1 MPVGQTCSM
10 ERFEQQF
17 RVDGGVVHVRL
28 SGVFPNERLSTQEN
42 LFKPLVDACKQANC
56 REVIVDARELQV
68 EFDTLAM
75 FRAGVDAASLNEF
88 GLRVA
93 LIARKDML
101 SSFFDDVTFNR
112 AAPVRVFMDLES
124 AQLWVHERASVEA
137 A

>member
-1 MPVGQTCSM
+1 M
-10 ERFEQQF
+10 
-17 RVDGGVVHVRL
+17 HVRL
-28 SGVFPNERLSTQEN
+28 SGVFPKERLAFEEN

-93 LIARKDML
+93 LIARENML
-101 SSFFDDVTFNR
+101 SSFFDDVTYNR
-112 AAPVRVFMDLES
+112 AAPVRVFTDLKR
-124 AQLWVHERASVEA
+124 AQLWIHERASVEVD
-137 A
+137 

>member
-1 MPVGQTCSM
+1 M
-10 ERFEQQF
+10 ERYEQQF
-17 RVDGGVVHVRL
+17 RVEGSVVHVRL

-56 REVIVDARELQV
+56 REVIIDARELQV

-93 LIARKDML
+93 LVAREDMR
-101 SSFFDDVTFNR
+101 SSFFDDVTYNR
-112 AAPVRVFMDLES
+112 AAPVRVFTDLAS
-124 AQLWVHERASVEA
+124 AQLWLHERASVEVA
-137 A
+137 